1 MSFKLI
7 KNCLQKAIYS
17 ISNIQS
23 KEKIRPDTVVK
34 KLLIPIQVKV
44 KEISKRGKKVIL
56 RIMVTKSIFLIEFSS
71 IL

>member
-17 ISNIQS
+17 ISYNQS
-23 KEKIRPDTVVK
+23 KEKNRPDTVVK